1 LRPATGTALDKGALV
16 TTALVRSFRTLVV
29 AACLIAV
36 TVPIRAAETAEH
48 DAVAL
53 IRTLGDQAIEVLGA
67 KDVSLAQRE
76 DRFRELFRD
85 SFAIERIGRFALGRY
100 WRNASEEQRAEY
112 LNLFSEWVVKKYA
125 RLFGGYSG
133 EKFEVVG
140 SRSNPKDAN
149 DVIVS
154 TVVIQNGQPLFD
166 ADWRV
171 QRLDDRPLIIDIFFE
186 GVSMLVTQRDDFIA
200 VARRNGVDTLLTT
213 LRDRIAKLEEQSG

>member
-1 LRPATGTALDKGALV
+1 V
-16 TTALVRSFRTLVV
+16 TTALMRTFCALVV
-29 AACLIAV
+29 TAGLVAGA
-36 TVPIRAAETAEH
+36 VPIRAAETAEH
-48 DAVAL
+48 DAIAL
-53 IRTLGDQAIEVLGA
+53 IRSLGDQAIAVLGA
-67 KDVSLAQRE
+67 KEVSLAQRE
-76 DRFRELFRD
+76 DRFRELFKD

-100 WRNASEEQRAEY
+100 WKNATPQQRTEY
-112 LNLFSEWVVKKYA
+112 LTLFSEWVVKKYA

-140 SRSNPKDAN
+140 SRSNPKDDA

-171 QRLDDRPLIIDIFFE
+171 QRIDDRLLIIDIFFE